1 MSSFRARSRI
11 AVIATAAPLMAGA
24 LVTPA
29 FAASVTV
36 APYTS
41 IGANNVVG
49 PNAGFRNVA
58 HGVRGSTAV
67 LTLEVSSAS
76 ASLDRVDLRLGG
88 FPTGPALVPDRD
100 FSQSNGFAIFK
111 DVSLNQDGSLGGPD
125 GAFGVVDEAQN
136 PVSTG
141 YVVGTPSGG
150 SYPVRIAIDGVRA
163 TGSTRYFLTV
173 KPSDAAGSVE
183 NRQFVVTLPADGVRF
198 GDATFSPSSPVS
210 TPTLTIDSKPPVAP
224 VQTNF
229 TPQSKPPLERQG
241 ATKVED
247 AYLVNKNENN
257 DPDKTLVFLNDG
269 NNTAPANFL
278 YRPAAQGGDPAP
290 AIAAVPANGGPIFI
304 GDGTGITNTVKV
316 ARNNQTSD
324 DVFVRA
330 FDTIG
335 NLTAAVRLFDNSQAS
350 SGDRV
355 DRSNDVKA
363 PVTTATAA
371 ALRTAAPATR
381 GVNAANVAAVPTK
394 ITYTVAAAG
403 DLRNHDHVHTIEAR
417 MVVSL
422 GGVDSTDPAN
432 QTPWGTL
439 LSTNPTATAA
449 QNKEVPV
456 NTNGVGVTGSQMRVE
471 GRLLDDIGNT
481 TDTWKSTATFTKDLI
496 TPQVTGASFEHDPG
510 NDGEG
515 DAEDRIRIVFSEPM
529 HKASISETGP
539 TNPCTPEAPENT
551 SFCVNQVLPIISP
564 TGVWWGS
571 NPTVKWSADLT
582 SVLITL
588 GPEESTDLMRL
599 PEIGDKIRATERVQ
613 DGVGNTAVVP
623 THSDRFISIPPPIPG
638 TLTTADSQGVGRNL
652 YNQGR
657 DGYLDKITVT
667 FPVALDNAATALQ
680 NNLANFTIVGSDVQ
694 TPTAVAVVSSTQ
706 FTLSFG
712 GVMGTGETPRVRYVP
727 PASGGL
733 TAGGVPVLQ
742 FEKPAADY
750 APPALQS
757 LVTDDADAD
766 GKLDR
771 LVATYSEAVDHSNL
785 SGDTAPDSYRV
796 TGYENGPEPNA
807 AAGCP
812 SPGLL
817 VDPYNTA
824 TAGATPNVSY
834 IAMCEKTGTAHN
846 TAETPPAK
854 TTSYVP
860 TDLAANGDDGANSSP
875 TGWSSGS
882 TDNALVFNKVVDKA
896 PPVVVS
902 RTTKDL
908 NSDGRID
915 AIDIVYGELLDGL
928 TIEGA
933 QFIVSNRSVELVER
947 LNGTT
952 VRLSLTP
959 IAPGLAGDTDATP
972 TVQYTGGNATTGAGF
987 IADAS
992 DQRNR
997 VRVDAAPVAAS
1008 DGAGPAITG
1017 ACAGMPAGNNGKCPI
1032 DDATNDFMNV
1042 FFSEP
1047 VDDTTAVPADFVVE
1061 QPAGTNKAVSA
1072 LTWAADFKSVK
1083 LTLANN
1089 AISSATDATVRFPVA
1104 NAVEDR
1110 QTTGVG
1116 NTQTASIV
1124 APAPP
1129 AVALNL
1135 TCPTPAT
1142 EGFCGA
1148 SFVNTGA
1155 VSTAGLVRMWRLAPS
1170 ARANPTPDSE
1180 FSADQ
1185 PAKYPPTGTLIEGD
1199 LKLYLS
1205 GKDDFGR
1212 LSPEV
1217 SDTIKIIHAPTLSS
1231 IQYVNTTTAR
1241 AGTWGRTDTVL
1252 DGDNVRAGA
1261 TAFSSDIDKWTASNG
1276 ACLAKH
1282 MSVNYKGLTG
1292 NAGHTAVAPF
1302 SCDLNT
1308 ATAPDSR
1315 KMTFPFVKVAGT
1327 TKYPVGTVLR
1337 TSTTDPGWIIQ
1348 DGHAGTQIRR
1358 QFISVGAR
1366 RSHMVS
1372 DSQVI
1377 TGPAVASIL
1386 NGIPRGRNVGYRDG
1400 AVIKSS
1406 TSGYYYMYQ
1415 GVKRPIS
1422 GGLLAAWKMPTKH
1435 VYLVSQGE
1443 LNAHP
1448 VGKGFS
1454 YGSHPLGTWVRFPDG
1469 SVNQIT
1475 KNRLGQVVRRNVTS
1489 SVALKTLVP
1498 LGQVYGANHYD
1509 RAVPFDA
1516 SFTRGY
1522 RDGTLLRVNASTYG
1536 VVSRTVLRT
1545 FANSTTFNTLGFN
1558 TANAQTFVASY
1569 MPRTPVGYQ
1578 TGATIDRYK
1587 ITSTVIK
1594 VTNLAGGTA
1603 SATVLPA
1610 LGGIYGVGNV
1620 DPIPSQWDFSRQ

>member
-1 MSSFRARSRI
+1 MSSFRARSRF

-24 LVTPA
+24 IVTPA

-67 LTLEVSSAS
+67 LTLDVSSAS
-76 ASLDRVDLRLGG
+76 ASLDRVDVRLGG

-100 FSQSNGFAIFK
+100 FSQSNGFAVFK
-111 DVSLNQDGSLGGPD
+111 DVSLNQDGTVGGPD
-125 GAFGVVDEAQN
+125 GAFGVVDEAQGA
-136 PVSTG
+136 VSTG
-141 YVVGTPSGG
+141 YTVGTPSGG
-150 SYPVRIAIDGVRA
+150 QYPVRIAIDGVRA
-163 TGSTRYFLTV
+163 TNSARYFLTV

-183 NRQFVVTLPADGVRF
+183 NRQFVVTVPAGGVRF
-198 GDATFSPSSPVS
+198 GDATTSPASPVS

-224 VQTNF
+224 AQTNF
-229 TPQSKPPLERQG
+229 TPQPQKPFERQG

-247 AYLVNKNENN
+247 AYLVSKNEHN
-257 DPDKTLVFLNDG
+257 DPDKTLIFLNDG

-278 YRPAAQGGDPAP
+278 YRPVPNDADPLP
-290 AIAAVPANGGPIFI
+290 AIAAPPANGGPIYI

-363 PVTTATAA
+363 PVVAATAA
-371 ALRTAAPATR
+371 ALRTDPPAAR
-381 GVNAANVAAVPTK
+381 GINAANVAAVPTK
-394 ITYTVAAAG
+394 ISYTVATANDA
-403 DLRNHDHVHTIEAR
+403 RAHDRVNTIEAR

-422 GGVDSTDPAN
+422 GGIDSTDPAN
-432 QTPWGTL
+432 QTPWAAL
-439 LSTNPTATAA
+439 ASTNPTATNA
-449 QNKEVPV
+449 QNKEVLV
-456 NTNGVGVTGSQMRVE
+456 NTTGVGVTGSQLRVE

-481 TDTWKSTATFTKDLI
+481 TDTWRSTGTFTKDLI
-496 TPQVTGASFEHDPG
+496 TPQVTGASFEHDD
-510 NDGEG
+510 DGDGKG
-515 DAEDRIRIVFSEPM
+515 DPEDRVRVQFSEPM
-529 HKASISETGP
+529 HKPSIAETGP
-539 TNPCTPEAPENT
+539 TNPCTPEAPTNT
-551 SFCVNQVLPIISP
+551 SYCVNQVLPFPAEGI
-564 TGVWWGS
+564 WWGS
-571 NPTVKWSADLT
+571 NPTVRWSADLT

-588 GPEESTDLMRL
+588 GPEGSTDAMRL
-599 PEIGDKIRATERVQ
+599 PEIGDKLRATDRVQ
-613 DGVGNTAVVP
+613 DPVGNAAVVP
-623 THSDRFISIPPPIPG
+623 THSDRFISTPPPVPG
-638 TLTTADSQGVGRNL
+638 TATTADTQGVGRNL

-667 FPVALDNAATALQ
+667 FPVAIDNAAVAVP

-694 TPTAVAVVSSTQ
+694 TPSAVSVISSSQ

-712 GVMGTGETPRVRYVP
+712 GVMGTGETPKVRYIP
-727 PASGGL
+727 PATGGL
-733 TAGGVPVLQ
+733 TASTVPVPQ
-742 FEKPAADY
+742 FEKPTIDF
-750 APPALQS
+750 APPALQM
-757 LVTDDADAD
+757 LVTEDSNAN

-771 LVATYSEAVDHSNL
+771 LVATYSEPVNHSNV
-785 SGDTAPDSYRV
+785 SGDTAPNSYRV
-796 TGYENGPEPNA
+796 TGYENAPEPA
-807 AAGCP
+807 VVACP
-812 SPGLL
+812 AEGAILI
-817 VDPYNTA
+817 DPYNTA
-824 TAGATPNVSY
+824 TQGATANVTH
-834 IAMCEKTGTAHN
+834 IAMCEKSGTAHN
-846 TAETPPAK
+846 TAEIPGAK
-854 TTSYVP
+854 TVDYVP
-860 TDLAANGDDGANSSP
+860 TDLSPREGGPNSSP

-882 TDNALVFNKVVDKA
+882 TANDFVFNKVLDKA

-928 TIEGA
+928 TVEGA
-933 QFIVSNRSVELVER
+933 QFIVSNRSVEAVER

-959 IAPGLAGDTDATP
+959 IAPGLVGDTDSKP
-972 TVQYTGGNATTGAGF
+972 TVQYVGGNATTGDGF
-987 IADAS
+987 ITDAS

-997 VRVDAAPVAAS
+997 VRTDSEPQQTS

-1017 ACAGMPAGNNGKCPI
+1017 ACAGTPSNNGKCPI
-1032 DDATNDFMNV
+1032 DDATSDKINV
-1042 FFSEP
+1042 FFSEV
-1047 VDDTTAVPADFVVE
+1047 VDEASVVIGDIVVE
-1061 QPAGTNKAVSA
+1061 QPAGANKAA
-1072 LTWAADFKSVK
+1072 TAHTWAADDKSVT
-1083 LTLANN
+1083 LTLANG
-1089 AISSATDATVRFPVA
+1089 AINPAQDATVRFPVA
-1104 NAVEDR
+1104 NAVTDMASP
-1110 QTTGVG
+1110 TKNG

-1135 TCPTPAT
+1135 TCPIAAT
-1142 EGFCGA
+1142 EGYCGA
-1148 SFVNTGA
+1148 TSVNTGA
-1155 VSTAGLVRMWRLAPS
+1155 VSTAGLVRMWRLS
-1170 ARANPTPDSE
+1170 TTARPTPTPDSE

-1185 PAKYPPTGTLIEGD
+1185 PSKYPPSGTLPEGT
-1199 LKLYLS
+1199 LKLFLS

-1217 SDTIKIIHAPTLSS
+1217 SDTIEILRAPLLSS
-1231 IQYVNTTTAR
+1231 VQFVNTTTAR
-1241 AGTWGRTDTVL
+1241 AGTWGRSDTVI
-1252 DGDNVRAGA
+1252 DGDNVRVGA
-1261 TAFSSDIDKWTASNG
+1261 TAFSSDVQKWVASNG

-1366 RSHMVS
+1366 RSHMIA

-1377 TGPAVASIL
+1377 TGPAVVSIL

-1400 AVIKSS
+1400 AVIKSA
-1406 TSGYYYMYQ
+1406 TSGYFYMYQ
-1415 GVKRPIS
+1415 GVKRPTS
-1422 GGLLAAWKMPTKH
+1422 GGLLAAWKMAPKH
-1435 VYLVSQGE
+1435 FYTVSQGE

-1448 VGKGFS
+1448 TGPGFS
-1454 YGSHPLGTWVRFPDG
+1454 YGSHPLGTFVRFPDG

-1475 KNRLGQVVRRNVTS
+1475 KNALGQVVRRNVTS
-1489 SVALKTLVP
+1489 SVALKTLLP

-1522 RDGTLLRVNASTYG
+1522 RDGTLLKINANTYG

-1545 FANSTTFNTLGFN
+1545 FANSTTFNTLGYN
-1558 TANAQTFVASY
+1558 TANALPFVASY
-1569 MPRTPVGYQ
+1569 MPRTPLGYQ
-1578 TGATIDRYK
+1578 TGAPIDRYK
-1587 ITSTVIK
+1587 ITTTVIK
-1594 VTNLAGGTA
+1594 ATNLAGGTA
-1603 SATVLPA
+1603 TATVLPT
-1610 LGGIYGVGNV
+1610 LGGLYGVGNL
-1620 DPIPSQWDFSRQ
+1620 DPIPAQWDRSRQ